1 VYTEGKKG
9 DVQVIDAF
17 RTLCANAC
25 AQMTKTISLSE
36 DAYKVLKR
44 QKLPGESF
52 SDAVLRLCKTK
63 AKLSDILPM
72 YPELIGNEEYLNA
85 VSETRE
91 SIDKR
96 LS

>member
-1 VYTEGKKG
+1 MCLCV
-9 DVQVIDAF
+9 
-17 RTLCANAC
+17 RTD
-25 AQMTKTISLSE
+25 MTKTISLSE
-36 DAYKVLKR
+36 DAYKTLKK

-52 SDAVLRLCKTK
+52 SDAVLRLCRTK

-85 VSETRE
+85 VSEARE
-91 SIDKR
+91 STDKR